1 MQTELHQPSVG
12 SARPRAGQ
20 RYTVLLAI
28 LIGSLVFQSIGGER
42 GVAGVIAD
50 ALASALGIA
59 IFVVVFGHPREHKA
73 KAALLTGVLATGWGR
88 YAVGAGPGPGDALAI
103 AYHSLTATLM
113 WIAVAAILRELF
125 STPRIGGE
133 NVRGAIC
140 GYLIAGSAW
149 ASTNVLVYLVWPTA
163 YTFDP
168 KVAAMLADGHGRAA
182 LFSYYS
188 LAQMLTIGY
197 ADVTPVR
204 APATTLSLLA
214 ALFGVFYTAVVVAQL
229 VGMAQAARRDSVD
242 RERDRQQ

>member
-1 MQTELHQPSVG
+1 MQTELQQPYDA
-12 SARPRAGQ
+12 SARSLAGQ

-42 GVAGVIAD
+42 GIAGVALD
-50 ALASALGIA
+50 ACATALGIA
-59 IFVVVFGHPREHKA
+59 IFVVVFGHPRQHKA
-73 KAALLTGVLATGWGR
+73 MAALLAAVLATGWAR
-88 YAVGAGPGPGDALAI
+88 YAVATGPGNALAI
-103 AYHSLTATLM
+103 AYHALTAMLM
-113 WIAVAAILRELF
+113 WVAVAAILRELF
-125 STPRIGGE
+125 GTPRIGAE

-149 ASTNVLVYLVWPTA
+149 ASTNVLVYLVWPAA

-168 KVAAMLADGHGRAA
+168 RVASMLADGSGRTA